1 MKVGYRL
8 KPTSMGVSR
17 GMRPLVL
24 VVDDDEPILDSL
36 GEILAEEGYAV
47 ATARNGK
54 EALAYL
60 AANPSPDCILLDVM
74 MPVMNGYDFRRA
86 QLRDSRLAAI
96 PTLLL
101 TAGHV
106 DGRVAELRLSG
117 WLRKPINLPVLL
129 ASVQQHCGPPVDS
142 LVAPFA
148 GHVVHFYLQ
157 ESRMLDRAAAHL
169 AAGLESRGMA
179 VAVCTGQHWDGLQDR
194 LAARQLDPIALVSSG
209 RLHRMDAS
217 AVVAQLRARQ
227 SQGLDPR
234 LPRQLGGA
242 GTDDIAPVP
251 DGPIRLFGEVGNLL
265 WQAGQFAEARELED
279 SCNESGQESPMS
291 ILCSYD
297 VRQAGNERNISAAG
311 HQHAQIT
318 RDLA

>member
-1 MKVGYRL
+1 
-8 KPTSMGVSR
+8 MGVSR
-17 GMRPLVL
+17 GARPLVL
-24 VVDDDEPILDSL
+24 VVDDDGPILDSL
-36 GEILAEEGYAV
+36 GEILVEEGYAV
-47 ATARNGK
+47 AVARNGQ

-74 MPVMNGYDFRRA
+74 MPVMNGYEFRRA
-86 QLRDSRLAAI
+86 QLKDPRLAAI

-117 WLRKPINLPVLL
+117 WLRKPINLPLLL
-129 ASVQQHCGPPVDS
+129 ASVQQHCRPAVAAADA
-142 LVAPFA
+142 VAPFA

-157 ESRMLDRAAAHL
+157 ENRMLDRAAAHL
-169 AAGLESRGMA
+169 AAGLESLGMG

-194 LAARQLDPIALVSSG
+194 LAARQLDPVALANTG
-209 RLHRMDAS
+209 RLLRLDAS
-217 AVVAQLRARQ
+217 TVVAQVRAGQ

-242 GTDDIAPVP
+242 GTGDIAPVQA
-251 DGPIRLFGEVGNLL
+251 GPIQLFGEVGNLL

-279 SCNESGQESPMS
+279 ACNETGLEQPMS
-291 ILCSYD
+291 VLCSYD
-297 VRQAGNERNISAAG
+297 VRAAGSERNIDAAS
-311 HQHAQIT
+311 HQHAQVT